1 MFGLVLRPASHSQ
14 DLDWDALADRLCAV
28 ELTSMTSSACF
39 AFWFASEQACAD
51 AEILLHSTY
60 RDSVVCERATDEFSL
75 VARVGQLA
83 APRQVTRDAPS
94 TAPVACVYGECA
106 QQRLPICARSVA
118 QTWRFEPFWLPTAE
132 LAQLGV
138 DAAALLHGAQLSIMS
153 GSVRIGVHG
162 VDDATAK
169 RVCDAILDEPRVAAA
184 AERLLWLVAHERH
197 ARAEI
202 TFDGVTFVA
211 HDRLPPPPVEEASGW
226 RHAGAWLIAEPHWL
240 GVETTDSSAK
250 SIAGVVHRAVASLL
264 KIDARNVFAVVTSP
278 TLPFI
283 KDRRVA
289 PQAFIDMLDD
299 TESAMYGL
307 FEHAQNKSE
316 AEWPS
321 AVRQIVARFD
331 AGALSKMPATLN
343 YCWPKGSDAVLLFG
357 LRKSKSKS
365 KTGAKAKSIVERAP
379 QALAIMMSAVRRLPK
394 QDLPT
399 FERSPTQVLCG
410 VDEQAPNADWICAI
424 LSGQQLSEQSL
435 RKLVLTV
442 RQSPNL
448 QVVDVCNT
456 TCVTAAVVN
465 DLLAIS
471 HVRVVAIAGVDGVE
485 RIVEECQS
493 EHAHK
498 LVWVALE
505 SVWVSGLSRA
515 QIERHT
521 QFFAFQS
528 QARAAY
534 TYEQSCGVT

>member
-1 MFGLVLRPASHSQ
+1 
-14 DLDWDALADRLCAV
+14 
-28 ELTSMTSSACF
+28 
-39 AFWFASEQACAD
+39 
-51 AEILLHSTY
+51 
-60 RDSVVCERATDEFSL
+60 
-75 VARVGQLA
+75 
-83 APRQVTRDAPS
+83 
-94 TAPVACVYGECA
+94 
-106 QQRLPICARSVA
+106 
-118 QTWRFEPFWLPTAE
+118 
-132 LAQLGV
+132 
-138 DAAALLHGAQLSIMS
+138 
-153 GSVRIGVHG
+153 
-162 VDDATAK
+162 
-169 RVCDAILDEPRVAAA
+169 
-184 AERLLWLVAHERH
+184 
-197 ARAEI
+197 
-202 TFDGVTFVA
+202 
-211 HDRLPPPPVEEASGW
+211 
-226 RHAGAWLIAEPHWL
+226 
-240 GVETTDSSAK
+240 
-250 SIAGVVHRAVASLL
+250 
-264 KIDARNVFAVVTSP
+264 
-278 TLPFI
+278 
-283 KDRRVA
+283 
-289 PQAFIDMLDD
+289 
-299 TESAMYGL
+299 
-307 FEHAQNKSE
+307 
-316 AEWPS
+316 
-321 AVRQIVARFD
+321 
-331 AGALSKMPATLN
+331 
-343 YCWPKGSDAVLLFG
+343 
-357 LRKSKSKS
+357 
-365 KTGAKAKSIVERAP
+365 
-379 QALAIMMSAVRRLPK
+379 LPK

-456 TCVTAAVVN
+456 TCVTVAVVN